1 MIKITGNLNLINLR
15 AMLFS
20 YFLQPLDRLIS
31 KIYYKC
37 ISKISM
43 LIIKSND
50 VDHSKEKSAWIIF
63 VDIYSHYETVLGN
76 SVAVLN

>member
-1 MIKITGNLNLINLR
+1 MLFKVGFNIYLLKDGSLLLDTEFLKDT
-15 AMLFS
+15 MLFS

-50 VDHSKEKSAWIIF
+50 VDHSKEKSA
-63 VDIYSHYETVLGN
+63 
-76 SVAVLN
+76 